1 MSSRSECV
9 LCEGTQNILIQAGA
23 RHAPEVEVRR
33 CANCSLVFLWPR
45 PSEKELGRYY
55 TEFYRDDYGEPPVHE
70 RYKSDLGEA
79 HLRVSRLLP
88 FLHSADRLLEIGSGS
103 GAFIDVVHSHVGEVF
118 GVEPDAKSRNWIKRK
133 TGLPVVERVTD
144 VMKEAISFDCVVLFH
159 VLEHI
164 LNPVSLLQ
172 SLRKLLRRD
181 GKLIIEVPNVD
192 DVLVSVYQIP
202 AYLRFYF
209 QKAHLYYFSQETLR
223 KVLEKA
229 GFFATIQGIQRY
241 DLSNHIRW
249 MLIGQ
254 PGGQGYY
261 ESLLSPVQEV
271 YANALIRGGHSDTL
285 WAIAKGK

>member
-1 MSSRSECV
+1 MSNRSECM
-9 LCEGTQNILIQAGA
+9 LCEEAQDTLVQVGV
-23 RHAPEVEVRR
+23 RHAPEIEVRR

-45 PSEKELGRYY
+45 PSEEELGRYY
-55 TEFYRDDYGEPPVHE
+55 AELYRPDYNEPPVHE

-79 HLRVSRLLP
+79 HLRMSRLLP
-88 FLHSADRLLEIGSGS
+88 FLHYDDRLFENGSGS
-103 GAFIDVVHSHVGEVF
+103 GAFIDVVRSHVGEVI
-118 GVEPDAKSRNWIKRK
+118 GVEPDSKSRDWIKIEK
-133 TGLPVVERVTD
+133 GLPVAEGLKD
-144 VMKEAISFDCVVLFH
+144 ILNGASSFDFIVLFH

-164 LNPVSLLQ
+164 SNPVSLLQ

-241 DLSNHIRW
+241 DLSNHMRW
-249 MLIGQ
+249 MLTGQ

-261 ESLLSPVQEV
+261 DPLLGPVQES
-271 YANALIRGGHSDTL
+271 YANALIRGGYSDTL
-285 WAIAKGK
+285 WAVAKGN